1 MMRDG
6 IQANGLHSQHD
17 FDLCIKMRNIGL
29 PSKKTIRQTVPFMN
43 GYYDFSALN
52 GSPAWNE
59 RKIEYAFDVIADTP
73 AELEDCAAA
82 VLDWLCNIH
91 DTDIYDDTMPDYHWH
106 GSYESCALSYDDS
119 GLAVEISVEFVC
131 YPFKIANNPITI
143 TMQAG
148 KHTIVNTGMAVAP
161 IVKSDA
167 VAAIQIGTYVSSVPA
182 NTEVKLGID
191 LERGSNT
198 VIVTGDGS
206 VKFWYYKEVM

>member
-17 FDLCIKMRNIGL
+17 FDLCIKSRSIGL

-52 GSPAWNE
+52 GSPAWGE
-59 RKIEYAFDVIADTP
+59 RKIEYTFDLVADTP
-73 AELEDCAAA
+73 QELEEYVEN

-91 DTDIYDDTMPDYHWH
+91 ETDIYDDTMPNYHWH
-106 GSYESCALSYDDS
+106 GSYEYGDPSYDDS
-119 GLAVEISVEFVC
+119 GLAAELSVAFVC
-131 YPFKIANNPITI
+131 YPFKIANDPVLITL
-143 TMQAG
+143 QAG
-148 KHTIVNTGMAVAP
+148 THTIVNAGMAVAP

-167 VAAIQIGTYVSSVPA
+167 LAAIQIGTYVSSVPA
-182 NTEVKLGID
+182 NMEVKLGID

-198 VIVTGDGS
+198 VVVTGDGT
-206 VKFWYYKEVM
+206 VRFWYFKEVM